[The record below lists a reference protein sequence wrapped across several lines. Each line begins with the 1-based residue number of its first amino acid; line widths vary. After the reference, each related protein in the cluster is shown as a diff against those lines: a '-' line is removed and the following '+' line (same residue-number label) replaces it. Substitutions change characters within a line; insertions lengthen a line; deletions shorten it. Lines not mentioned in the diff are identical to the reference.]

1 MNNDALQ
8 QALEAMASNWSK
20 KPQWTED
27 MMAVWSLHPQI
38 SRASPSQINRAMMH
52 CMAELDFAP
61 KLRDFLKALDAVA
74 GEIQAPSRPDAP
86 ACEGCQ
92 GNRMVEVAIYRSNGI
107 SLACV
112 PCPNCNKG
120 RSLHEWQTGWE
131 QADPSIT
138 QVVWGWRRTLTPADR
153 GSKPKGQVLTFKGK
167 VQYTPNAEALD
178 PHRAERKQAEKKL
191 KEEGWR

>member
-8 QALEAMASNWSK
+8 QALEAMASNWGK

-38 SRASPSQINRAMMH
+38 SRASPSQINRAMMA

-61 KLRDFLKALDAVA
+61 KLKDFLKALDAVA
-74 GEIQAPSRPDAP
+74 GEIQASTRPDAHS
-86 ACEGCQ
+86 CQGCQ
-92 GNRMVEVAIYRSNGI
+92 GNRVVEGAIWRGERCHVTS
-107 SLACV
+107 V
-112 PCPNCNKG
+112 PCPTCNKG
-120 RSLHEWQTGWE
+120 KPLYEWDQQWFAGDLSITRIIWGWE
-131 QADPSIT
+131 RP
-138 QVVWGWRRTLTPADR
+138 LTPVER
-153 GSKPKGQVLTFKGK
+153 GSTRGQVIAFQGK

-178 PHRAERKQAEKKL
+178 PHRAERKRAEKAL